1 MSSAARP
8 RKPLILMSD
17 DVQPAHWD
25 ASGESEIVARLAVC
39 QDIWGRNSFA
49 PGQYL
54 AMRQA
59 ATVLALN
66 KSQIYGAIGVN
77 LGGFG
82 FVTEELGAHVEL
94 FEADPLLYDFNG
106 SNPHFLGKHVKLE
119 RWVPGEQR
127 LKANRYHRL
136 STFGAFA
143 AAPDPAA
150 LVHEITAALK
160 PGGYLYID
168 EIWANDAAS
177 ARQFACASS
186 LWQDNLCFRR
196 KGEVLNQ
203 FARVLE
209 FLSANEANRL
219 VKADIRD
226 GLAHAQLVTQKLK
239 QVPEDIRKQ
248 RLIAL
253 TKELQRVVVL
263 FDALDRGALSATRFV
278 FHKKNEF

>member
-1 MSSAARP
+1 MSGAARR

-17 DVQPAHWD
+17 DVEPAHWD
-25 ASGESEIVARLAVC
+25 ASGESDIVARLAVC
-39 QDIWGRNSFA
+39 QDLWGRHSFA
-49 PGQYL
+49 PGQYQ

-59 ATVLALN
+59 ATALAIN

-82 FVTEELGAHVEL
+82 FVTEEFGAHVEL
-94 FEADPLLYDFNG
+94 FEADPLLCDFNG
-106 SNPHFLGKHVKLE
+106 SSPHFLGNLVKME

-136 STFGAFA
+136 STFWAFA

-150 LVHEITAALK
+150 LVEEITAALK

-168 EIWANDAAS
+168 EIWANDSAS
-177 ARQFACASS
+177 ARQLACASS

-196 KGEVLNQ
+196 KGEVLTL
-203 FARVLE
+203 FARELDFRSV
-209 FLSANEANRL
+209 NEASRL
-219 VKADIRD
+219 VKSDIRD
-226 GLAHAQLVTQKLK
+226 GLVHAREVTQKLK
-239 QVPEDIRKQ
+239 QVPDEIRKR

-253 TKELQRVVVL
+253 TQELQRGVVL
-263 FDALDRGALSATRFV
+263 FDALDRGAVMATRLV
-278 FHKKNEF
+278 FHKKKKL

>member
-1 MSSAARP
+1 MSGTARP

-177 ARQFACASS
+177 ARQSLLPAQGGSAEPVRPRARVPLSQRSQPAREGRHPGWPGACAA
-186 LWQDNLCFRR
+186 
-196 KGEVLNQ
+196 GH
-203 FARVLE
+203 A
-209 FLSANEANRL
+209 EAQ
-219 VKADIRD
+219 A
-226 GLAHAQLVTQKLK
+226 GT
-239 QVPEDIRKQ
+239 
-248 RLIAL
+248 
-253 TKELQRVVVL
+253 
-263 FDALDRGALSATRFV
+263 
-278 FHKKNEF
+278 